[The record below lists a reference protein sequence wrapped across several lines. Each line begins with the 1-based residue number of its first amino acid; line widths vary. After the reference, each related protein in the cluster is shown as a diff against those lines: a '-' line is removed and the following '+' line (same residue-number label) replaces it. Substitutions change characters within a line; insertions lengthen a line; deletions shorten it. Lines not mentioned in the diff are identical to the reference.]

1 MRPTTIANAA
11 VGFGFSCVASFR
23 WGVGGSDRVFFF
35 LFLTVFYFIPL
46 LRTWKVLIEINF
58 SQRMGKEKF
67 CPFLDWKHAF
77 ITMLNT
83 KFMAKHN
90 NIICTTRNGRL
101 STNIFIPTIFVFMFD
116 MKITWFYYV
125 SAMELSCRGT
135 GTKIVVCLWFLV
147 EQLFWPSIQ
156 YFSNRFNLA
165 ILVGVTHFEYSIQLL
180 IFYAICLY
188 MMKWSCNIG
197 ILRKTNSLWW
207 NTL

>member
-23 WGVGGSDRVFFF
+23 WGVGGSDRVFFLSF
-35 LFLTVFYFIPL
+35 SLYFYFIPL

-77 ITMLNT
+77 ITILNT

-101 STNIFIPTIFVFMFD
+101 STNIFIQLFFCLLCLTWKLHDFFMFPL
-116 MKITWFYYV
+116 WNCHV
-125 SAMELSCRGT
+125 AEQARNLS
-135 GTKIVVCLWFLV
+135 FAF
-147 EQLFWPSIQ
+147 EFW
-156 YFSNRFNLA
+156 SN
-165 ILVGVTHFEYSIQLL
+165 S
-180 IFYAICLY
+180 
-188 MMKWSCNIG
+188 
-197 ILRKTNSLWW
+197 
-207 NTL
+207 